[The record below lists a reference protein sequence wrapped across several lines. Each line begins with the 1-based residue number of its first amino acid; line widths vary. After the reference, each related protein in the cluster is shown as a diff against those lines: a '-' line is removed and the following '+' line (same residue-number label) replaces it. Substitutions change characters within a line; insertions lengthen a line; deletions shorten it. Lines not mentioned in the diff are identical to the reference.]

1 MADYKRLVSYIYAY
15 PGGVRDKNVGFAKAE
30 VRNGQFA
37 KQPPKK
43 KQGKEKGAWLSVAVF
58 YIVLV
63 VVLLF
68 VAIMLSV

>member
-1 MADYKRLVSYIYAY
+1 MTAGLIQA
-15 PGGVRDKNVGFAKAE
+15 
-30 VRNGQFA
+30 
-37 KQPPKK
+37 PKK